1 MFGNEFRSP
10 PVQNKNEFPSLNT
23 CRLCFYFYFSEY
35 VLIKNIKIQFNQ
47 SEKVQHYKFFSWDGE
62 SAVEIICSCVDS
74 LLIRGTSGIMAV
86 DFDIVLDKQLLV
98 VSLQGNYVTTFFFSL
113 MFSYLV
119 TEHLE
124 KVKLVSWIGSYH
136 RNKRFHKWIA
146 LNSILYSYS

>member
-1 MFGNEFRSP
+1 M
-10 PVQNKNEFPSLNT
+10 
-23 CRLCFYFYFSEY
+23 
-35 VLIKNIKIQFNQ
+35 
-47 SEKVQHYKFFSWDGE
+47 
-62 SAVEIICSCVDS
+62 DS

-124 KVKLVSWIGSYH
+124 KVKLVS
-136 RNKRFHKWIA
+136 
-146 LNSILYSYS
+146 